1 LRVSPPPEE
10 ALEFELEEELEE
22 PLDFSS
28 LPPQPASASTAV
40 TASRVI
46 QRIRLPFIRT
56 VAR

>member
-1 LRVSPPPEE
+1 V
-10 ALEFELEEELEE
+10 
-22 PLDFSS
+22 DFSS

-46 QRIRLPFIRT
+46 QRMDLPFVRT